1 MVKGISHIGI
11 VVKNIDDVL
20 SFLREFLGAEEV
32 RRTSPYLPPV
42 RKRRGILRKPRGKR
56 SGNYWKDVRR
66 AIQGRVYSPEELKG
80 NSF

>member
-32 RRTSPYLPPV
+32 RRNEIPEAKQISSIV
-42 RKRRGILRKPRGKR
+42 RIGNGFLELIEPRT
-56 SGNYWKDVRR
+56 
-66 AIQGRVYSPEELKG
+66 PME
-80 NSF
+80 